1 MPGTTTH
8 DIPIDTDALVIGAGP
23 VGLFQVFQLGL
34 LELHAEVVD
43 VLPHPGGQCVALYG
57 DKPIYDIPG
66 LPVCSGQELTE
77 RLLTQIRPFSA
88 GFHFGQQVTTLQP
101 LPDGRFE
108 LHTSAGTV
116 FRARTVFIAAGVG
129 AFLPRGLPVPGLEA
143 FRGTQLFEGGLPDP
157 LIHPAATLPGP
168 WVVTGQDDSALA
180 CALEGVTR
188 GHAVTLIHRRDHF
201 LAADELQAAVQVARS
216 QGRLQFIAGQVIGW
230 EEAAAETQSTPR
242 RLTHVK
248 VATQGGTTQTVQV
261 GTLLACL
268 GLAPQLG
275 VLAQWGLA
283 LSRKQLVVD
292 PAHFET
298 SVPGIFAVGD
308 VNSYPGKKKLILCG
322 FHEATLA
329 AHRAAE
335 FLRPGQAPGP
345 LLYTTSSPKLQR
357 LLGVASDTENR

>member
-1 MPGTTTH
+1 MPGSRT
-8 DIPIDTDALVIGAGP
+8 IDTDALVIGAGP

-34 LELHAEVVD
+34 LALHAEVVD
-43 VLPHPGGQCVALYG
+43 ALPQAGGQCMALYA
-57 DKPIYDIPG
+57 DKPLYDIPG
-66 LPVCSGQELTE
+66 LPVCTGRELTE
-77 RLLTQIRPFSA
+77 RLLTQISPFTP
-88 GFHFGQQVTTLQP
+88 GFHFRQCVTALRT

-108 LHTSAGTV
+108 LHTERTV

-129 AFLPRGLPVPGLEA
+129 AFLPRSLPLPGLEA
-143 FRGTQLFEGGLPDP
+143 FRGTQVFEGYAPSQPSLMGEASLQ
-157 LIHPAATLPGP
+157 GP
-168 WVVTGQDDSALA
+168 WVVTGQDDA
-180 CALEGVTR
+180 ALETALDGLAR
-188 GHAVTLIHRRDHF
+188 GHAVTLVHRRDQF
-201 LAADELQAAVQVARS
+201 TASPALQEAVQLART
-216 QGRLQFIAGQVIGW
+216 QGRLQFIAGQVVGW
-230 EEAAAETQSTPR
+230 QEASEAQAR

-248 VATQGGTTQTVQV
+248 IATSEGTTQTVAAQ
-261 GTLLACL
+261 TLLACL

-275 VLAQWGLA
+275 ILAEWGLA
-283 LSRKQLVVD
+283 LSRRQLVVD

-335 FLRPGQAPGP
+335 FLNPGQPPGP

-357 LLGVASDTENR
+357 LLGVLKESDAS